1 MKRLSW
7 KYVAGLIDGEGCIDL
22 QYSYNKNYPGR
33 PYIRPRC
40 RISMSEPAKFLLD
53 NFHAN
58 FGGDHHI
65 LKRSFRNP
73 NWANAYC
80 WGLHGKK
87 LRPFLQN
94 IVNHLILKKEQA
106 RLAIWLID
114 NVMGKHV
121 NNELRELLKYEMKAM
136 KSDSHRLSE
145 TAVLII
151 KGKHFLWSP
160 YGNQCLSC
168 KDNNVIHEAKG
179 YCKTCYNALMR

>member
-7 KYVAGLIDGEGCIDL
+7 KYIAGLIDGEGCIDF
-22 QYSYNKNYPGR
+22 QFSYHKDYPGR

-53 NFHAN
+53 ILHNNFQ
-58 FGGDHHI
+58 GDHHI
-65 LKRSFRNP
+65 IKRSFKSP

-94 IVNHLILKKEQA
+94 IVNHLYIKKEQA
-106 RLAIWLID
+106 KLAIWTID
-114 NVMGKHV
+114 NIMGKHV
-121 NNELRELLKYEMKAM
+121 SNELRQHLKNEMKAM

-145 TAVLII
+145 TAVL
-151 KGKHFLWSP
+151 K
-160 YGNQCLSC
+160 
-168 KDNNVIHEAKG
+168 AK
-179 YCKTCYNALMR
+179 ALMR